1 MAYISFEIFIH
12 MKNSLF
18 IFAIVTL
25 FTSCKGK
32 EKGEPKKFISV
43 LSLIEKQVTHIDT
56 SLYAIIKVVTTDS
69 LHSDTFYISRENFRA
84 EATVQKIAKR
94 YNEETRFDELLNRVI
109 ITYTPQKP
117 EKEEI
122 QKQEILVTPNIAI
135 GDKVNNI
142 IIESVKSDRNGYLEK
157 KMLWQVDHSFLI
169 TTTTQQPGK
178 PEIVTTTRVT
188 WNDHS
193 QE

>member
-1 MAYISFEIFIH
+1 
-12 MKNSLF
+12 MKNCLF
-18 IFAIVTL
+18 IFAIAIL
-25 FTSCKGK
+25 FASCKGK
-32 EKGEPKKFISV
+32 EKGEQKKFISV
-43 LSLIEKQVTHIDT
+43 LSLIEKQVAHIDT
-56 SLYAIIKVVTTDS
+56 SLYAITKVVTKDS
-69 LHSDTFYISRENFRA
+69 LQSDTFYISRENFRA
-84 EATVQKIAKR
+84 EAKDFLDIPDLSIQKIAKR

-117 EKEEI
+117 DKEVI
-122 QKQEILVTPNIAI
+122 QKQEILVTPNIAT

-142 IIESVKSDRNGYLEK
+142 IIESVKSDRNGFLEK
-157 KMLWQVDHSFLI
+157 KMLWQLDHSFLI
-169 TTTTQQPGK
+169 TTTTQKPGE

>member
-1 MAYISFEIFIH
+1 
-12 MKNSLF
+12 MKNYLF
-18 IFAIVTL
+18 IFAIAIL
-25 FTSCKGK
+25 FASCKGK

-43 LSLIEKQVTHIDT
+43 LSLIEKQVAHIDT
-56 SLYAIIKVVTTDS
+56 SLYAITKVVTKDS

-84 EATVQKIAKR
+84 EAKDFLDIPDLSVQKIAKR

-117 EKEEI
+117 DKEVI
-122 QKQEILVTPNIAI
+122 QKQEILVTPNIAT

-142 IIESVKSDRNGYLEK
+142 IIESVKSDRNGFLEK
-157 KMLWQVDHSFLI
+157 KMLWQLDHSFLI
-169 TTTTQQPGK
+169 TTTTQKPGE

>member
-1 MAYISFEIFIH
+1 
-12 MKNSLF
+12 MKNCWF
-18 IFAIVTL
+18 ILAIAVVV
-25 FTSCKGK
+25 TSCKAK
-32 EKGEPKKFISV
+32 EKGAEKKFISV
-43 LSLIEKQVTHIDT
+43 RSLIEKQVAHIDT
-56 SLYAIIKVVTTDS
+56 SLYAITKVVTKDS

-84 EATVQKIAKR
+84 EAKDFLEIPDLSVQKIAKR
-94 YNEETRFDELLNRVI
+94 YNEETRYDELLNRVI

-122 QKQEILVTPNIAI
+122 QKQEILVTPNIAT

-142 IIESVKSDRNGYLEK
+142 IIESVKSDRNGFFEK

-169 TTTTQQPGK
+169 TTTTQKPGES
-178 PEIVTTTRVT
+178 EIVTTTRVT

-193 QE
+193 QQ

>member
-1 MAYISFEIFIH
+1 
-12 MKNSLF
+12 MKNYLF
-18 IFAIVTL
+18 IFAIAIL
-25 FTSCKGK
+25 FASCKGK
-32 EKGEPKKFISV
+32 EKGEQKKFISV
-43 LSLIEKQVTHIDT
+43 LSLIEKQVAHIDT
-56 SLYAIIKVVTTDS
+56 SLYAITKVVTKDS
-69 LHSDTFYISRENFRA
+69 LQSDTFYISRENFRA
-84 EATVQKIAKR
+84 EAKDFLDIPDLSIQKIAKR

-117 EKEEI
+117 DKEVI
-122 QKQEILVTPNIAI
+122 QKQEILVTPNIAT

-142 IIESVKSDRNGYLEK
+142 IIESVKSDRNGFLEK
-157 KMLWQVDHSFLI
+157 KMLWQLDHSFLI
-169 TTTTQQPGK
+169 TTTTQKPGE